1 MTVVLLWIV
10 RILVVLF
17 VLRLLLRAVTGARS
31 PASQR
36 RQARIGGSLVRDPQC
51 GTYLPPARALTLSS
65 RGQVLHF
72 CSDRCRDAWASSH
85 AR

>member
-17 VLRLLLRAVTGARS
+17 VLRLLVRAVTGART
-31 PASQR
+31 SQR

-51 GTYLPPARALTLSS
+51 GTYVPPARALTLSS

-72 CSDRCRDAWASSH
+72 CSDRCRDAWTSSH
-85 AR
+85 G

>member
-10 RILVVLF
+10 RILVVLY
-17 VLRLLLRAVTGARS
+17 VLRLLLHAITGARTS
-31 PASQR
+31 ER

-65 RGQVLHF
+65 RGQVLYF
-72 CSDRCRDAWASSH
+72 CSDRCRDAWTSSH
-85 AR
+85 G

>member
-1 MTVVLLWIV
+1 MSVLLLWIL

-17 VLRLLLRAVTGARS
+17 VLRLIVRAFAGGAGATR
-31 PASQR
+31 AR

-65 RGQVLHF
+65 RGQLLHF
-72 CSDRCRDAWASSH
+72 CSDRCRDAWATSH
-85 AR
+85 GR

>member
-17 VLRLLLRAVTGARS
+17 VLRLLVRAVTGART
-31 PASQR
+31 SQR
-36 RQARIGGSLVRDPQC
+36 RQARIGGSLVRDPHC
-51 GTYLPPARALTLSS
+51 GTYVPPARALTLSS

-72 CSDRCRDAWASSH
+72 CSDRCRDAWTSSH
-85 AR
+85 G

>member
-1 MTVVLLWIV
+1 MTVILLWIV

-17 VLRLLLRAVTGARS
+17 VLRLLLRAVTGARTS
-31 PASQR
+31 PR

-51 GTYLPPARALTLSS
+51 GTYLPPTRALTLSN

-72 CSDRCRDAWASSH
+72 CSDRCRDAWTSSH
-85 AR
+85 G

>member
-1 MTVVLLWIV
+1 VTVVLLWIV

-17 VLRLLLRAVTGARS
+17 VLRLLLHAIAGART
-31 PASQR
+31 SQR

-65 RGQVLHF
+65 RGQVLYF
-72 CSDRCRDAWASSH
+72 CSDRCRDAWTSSH
-85 AR
+85 G